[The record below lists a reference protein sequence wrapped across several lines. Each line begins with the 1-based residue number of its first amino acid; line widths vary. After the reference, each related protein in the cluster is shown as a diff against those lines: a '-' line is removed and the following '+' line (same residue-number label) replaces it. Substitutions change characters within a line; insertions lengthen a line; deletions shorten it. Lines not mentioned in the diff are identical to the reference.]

1 MERSKVTFAPTV
13 PLFCQEKFLLG
24 CRDLSNQ
31 FGAGLH
37 IHLAESRAQAV
48 AGIQNYG
55 KTLANHL
62 DQLGIINRS
71 FTGAHSICL
80 DGDDIK
86 RLADKGAKVA
96 HNPCS
101 NLRLGN

>member
-1 MERSKVTFAPTV
+1 MERSKVTLAPTV
-13 PLFCQEKFLLG
+13 PLFYPDKFLLG
-24 CRDLSNQ
+24 CQDLSNQ
-31 FGAGLH
+31 FGADLH
-37 IHLAESRAQAV
+37 IHLAVSPAQAV

-55 KTLANHL
+55 KILANHL
-62 DQLGIINRS
+62 DHLRLINRS
-71 FTGAHSICL
+71 FTGAHCIWL